1 MKAPT
6 IRRTRPVRTRHV
18 RQSEEADCG
27 AACLAAVLAWHG
39 RHVPLPEL
47 RRVCGGGRDGL
58 TAATLVRAAGHYG
71 LQGRGKRVR
80 LTGDD
85 AADVR
90 ALRGLSAPAILFVDG
105 HHFVVLDEVTESG
118 EVRLNDPATGR
129 RRLRVTEFR
138 AHFTG
143 IALVFAP
150 AADFTPGGEPERLRH
165 HVRSWLHP
173 HRGLLAAAA
182 VAGAL
187 ASLAALGAALLLRA
201 LMTAQTGA
209 AQRTATWPLWAMG
222 GAALA
227 VLAAGW
233 LQNRLQSALLASV
246 SAERSAEFVRTLL
259 RLPPAFFQ
267 RRFTGGIAARVQLP
281 DTLANQLTALA
292 VPVLGAGITSLVM
305 AGALLWLA
313 PAVALL
319 AFTGTVLAVLVSRR
333 SAADEEERQG
343 VVLAEQA
350 ARDGELMGGLGM
362 LDTLKAEAGTARLLD
377 RWQRAH
383 ARGLLAE
390 RDATAAAQRA
400 EGTVTAVHAA
410 VSAGAVIL
418 GAFEVRHGSLTF
430 PDLMAAVTLTGVFQ
444 ASAATLGGSA
454 LRAGALRGGFA
465 AYADVVGAEEGTAAA
480 AGAQDADVSRVPGP
494 LPPGGSGA
502 PTGRL
507 AVRDLVFGYDIN
519 RPPLL
524 EGVGLTLEPG
534 ERLVVV
540 GTSGSGKST
549 LVRLLVGGAAPWSGA
564 VTLDGTDVR
573 LLPPGT
579 VGYVSQ
585 HPVFF
590 EGTVA
595 ENVAFGDPG
604 IPAPLVEE
612 ALRIAC
618 LDEVVARRGGPGTA
632 RVAAGAQNFSGGERQ
647 RLALARA
654 LCRQPRLLVL
664 DEATSALEA
673 PLAARVDARLRAGA
687 TTTVSVAHRLDTVR
701 RDDLVLLLDSGR
713 PAQYGRHRDLA
724 RGRGAYR
731 TLLEA
736 AR

>member
-1 MKAPT
+1 MRVPS
-6 IRRTRPVRTRHV
+6 IRRTRAVRTRHV
-18 RQSEEADCG
+18 RQAEEADCG

-47 RRVCGGGRDGL
+47 RAVCGGGRDGL

-71 LQGRGKRVR
+71 LRGAGKRVR

-85 AADVR
+85 SVDVR
-90 ALRGLSAPAILFVDG
+90 ALRGLPAPAILFVDG
-105 HHFVVLDEVTESG
+105 NHFVVLDEVTEPG

-129 RRLRVTEFR
+129 RRMAVAEFR
-138 AHFTG
+138 AHFSG

-150 AADFTPGGEPERLRH
+150 APGFTPGGEPERLRH
-165 HVRSWLHP
+165 QVRAWLRP

-182 VAGAL
+182 LAGVL
-187 ASLAALGAALLLRA
+187 ASLAALGAAFLLRA
-201 LMTAQTGA
+201 LMASQAGPA
-209 AQRTATWPLWAMG
+209 HRTATWPLWAMG

-233 LQNRLQSALLASV
+233 LQNRLQSALLTSV
-246 SAERSAEFVRTLL
+246 SAERSREFVHTLL
-259 RLPPAFFQ
+259 HLPLAFFQ
-267 RRFTGGIAARVQLP
+267 RRFTGGIAARVQLA

-292 VPVLGAGITSLVM
+292 VSVAGAGVTLLVM
-305 AGALLWLA
+305 AGALVWLA
-313 PAVALL
+313 PAIALL
-319 AFTGTVLAVLVSRR
+319 VFTGTAIAVFLSHR

-343 VVLAEQA
+343 RVLAEQA
-350 ARDGELMGGLGM
+350 VRDGELMGGLGM

-400 EGTVTAVHAA
+400 HGTTTAVHAA
-410 VSAGAVIL
+410 VSVGAVIL
-418 GAFEVRHGSLTF
+418 GAFEVRHGRLPF
-430 PDLMAAVTLTGVFQ
+430 ADLMAVITLSGVFQ
-444 ASAATLGGSA
+444 ASAGTLGGSA
-454 LRAGALRGGFA
+454 LRAGALRGSFA
-465 AYADVVGAEEGTAAA
+465 AYTDAVGAD
-480 AGAQDADVSRVPGP
+480 AGARDADVPGVPGP
-494 LPPGGSGA
+494 LRADGSGA
-502 PTGRL
+502 PAGRL
-507 AVRDLVFGYDIN
+507 VVRDLVFGYDIN

-524 EGVGLTLEPG
+524 EGVGFTLEPG

-540 GTSGSGKST
+540 GASGSAKST
-549 LVRLLVGGAAPWSGA
+549 LARLLVGAGVAWSGA
-564 VTLDGTDVR
+564 VALDGTDAR
-573 LLPPGT
+573 RLPPGT

-595 ENVAFGDPG
+595 ENVAFGDPD
-604 IPAPLVEE
+604 IPAELVDE
-612 ALRIAC
+612 ALRTAC

-654 LCRQPRLLVL
+654 LCRRPALLVL
-664 DEATSALEA
+664 DEATSALET

-687 TTTVSVAHRLDTVR
+687 TTTVSVAHRLDTVHP
-701 RDDLVLLLDSGR
+701 DDLVLLLDAGR
-713 PAQYGRHRDLA
+713 PVEYGRHRELA
-724 RGRGAYR
+724 GDRGAYR

-736 AR
+736 GR